1 MLDLQ
6 ELDDVIFQQ
15 LSQHNLAQCARVS
28 KKWHALV
35 SPHLWRDFL
44 WVSVHRPRRGRRVD
58 VRTIVFEDYL
68 AEQQHQKSQNDGNV
82 EEPSIQSRPTPPLSA
97 LSKYGH
103 WIRKLPDLDRLC
115 KALEGRFPTGSD
127 SSPTKDKLLLH
138 LLKRCSPDIQVDTFQ
153 LYTED
158 MDLEPD
164 SPRKSIV
171 EFTLPRV
178 RRLHMNFDRLSPPSE
193 LLKLMELL
201 DQCTVMETLELG
213 LHTTFSGTT
222 DVKDKQMESEPKS
235 WTSLKELILFQCND
249 STEANAFWLWLLRGC
264 SQVERVRID
273 KYSGTAQG
281 FVQGMLAHM
290 PHLCEISLGG
300 FFLGRGYI
308 PDNVVATLL
317 SGSRNGWKSVRLLS
331 SRNVGITL
339 MDALAK
345 HYSTLEVLE
354 LAKRDETFNKYLV
367 QVLSSSPNLR
377 NLTSMDFALGRVC
390 FVLDA
395 KSFID
400 LDPNTGLLKPWGCE
414 GSLKELRVIIVG
426 IPRPD
431 LKGDDVIEE
440 TYPGQG
446 RELQSRVY
454 DRLAR
459 LTNLETLWL
468 GDDHRGGG
476 DQSLEMSLQSGL
488 DKLSGLKNLKE
499 LNVHGMRTKIGA
511 KEIPWI
517 KVNWP
522 KIRVIYGFDRDG
534 SVEGEIWFQL

>member
-1 MLDLQ
+1 MLDLP
-6 ELDDVIFQQ
+6 ELDDVIVQQ

-44 WVSVHRPRRGRRVD
+44 WVCVHSPRRGRRVD
-58 VRTIVFEDYL
+58 VRTMVLEDYL
-68 AEQQHQKSQNDGNV
+68 AEQQYQESQNYGGV
-82 EEPSIQSRPTPPLSA
+82 EEPSVRLRPSPPLST
-97 LSKYGH
+97 LSRYGH

-115 KALEGRFPTGSD
+115 SALEHRSPAEGD
-127 SSPTKDKLLLH
+127 SSPTKDELLLH
-138 LLKRCSPDIQVDTFQ
+138 LLKRCSPDIQADVFQ
-153 LYTED
+153 MNTED

-171 EFTLPRV
+171 GFTLPRV
-178 RRLHMNFDRLSPPSE
+178 RRLHMRIDRPFPPSG

-201 DQCTVMETLELG
+201 GQCTVMETLELG
-213 LHTTFSGTT
+213 VNITFSGTT
-222 DVKDKQMESEPKS
+222 DVKGKQIESEPKS
-235 WTSLKELILFQCND
+235 WTSLKELTLFHCND
-249 STEANAFWLWLLRGC
+249 NTETNAFWLWLLRRC
-264 SQVERVRID
+264 SRVERVRID

-290 PHLCEISLGG
+290 PHLCEISLGRS
-300 FFLGRGYI
+300 FLGRGCMSE
-308 PDNVVATLL
+308 NVVTTFL
-317 SGSRNGWKSVRLLS
+317 SGSRNGWKTVRLQS
-331 SRNVGITL
+331 SRNVGSTL

-345 HYSTLEVLE
+345 HFCTLEVLE
-354 LAKRDETFNKYLV
+354 FAKRDETFNKYLV
-367 QVLSSSPNLR
+367 QVLSSCPNLR
-377 NLTSMDFALGRVC
+377 KLTSMYFVVGWVC

-400 LDPNTGLLKPWGCE
+400 LDPNTGLLKPWACE
-414 GSLKELRVIIVG
+414 GSLKELRVVIVG

-446 RELQSRVY
+446 REIQGRVY

-468 GDDHRGGG
+468 GDDHGGGG

-488 DKLSGLKNLKE
+488 DNLSGLKNLKE
-499 LNVHGMRTKIGA
+499 LNVHGMKTKIGA
-511 KEIPWI
+511 KEIPWM

-522 KIRVIYGFDRDG
+522 KIRVIYGVDRDG